1 MDQAEGLRLLVKQFR
16 GNPHHGDTNRSDS
29 QSEIMPKRHDALSNS
44 RIIAVTS
51 GKGGVGKTNLTLNLA
66 ISLARDHNK
75 RVLVLDADFGTANVD
90 IVLGMFPKYNISHLF
105 FDNRTLE
112 EIILVGPHDV
122 KILPGV
128 SGMANMTSLTEGQ
141 KMRFFDELEL
151 YQAKYKLDYI
161 LIDTGAGLG
170 VNVTN
175 FLLASDEIIVVVTPE
190 PTSLSDAYAIIKVI
204 NQFDPEMKTSVVVNM
219 AVSEEGA
226 KRVFNTLESVSDKF
240 LNKALTYLGFMRYDK
255 HLPTAVRQQK
265 PLVLSYPNSD
275 VSLEILRLATTIN
288 SKKDPEQKSM
298 KHFFELAG
306 KYFGW
311 NND

>member
-16 GNPHHGDTNRSDS
+16 GDVQP
-29 QSEIMPKRHDALSNS
+29 EIVFKQHDALSSS

-66 ISLARDHNK
+66 ISLARDHGK

-90 IVLGMFPKYNISHLF
+90 IVLGMFPRYNISHLF
-105 FDNRTLE
+105 MENRSLE

-128 SGMANMTSLTEGQ
+128 SGIANLTSLTEGQ
-141 KMRFFDELEL
+141 KMRFFDELEQ
-151 YQAKYKLDYI
+151 YQSKYALDYI
-161 LIDTGAGLG
+161 LIDTGAGLSS
-170 VNVTN
+170 NVTN
-175 FLLASDEIIVVVTPE
+175 FLMAADEIIVVVTPE
-190 PTSLSDAYAIIKVI
+190 PTSLSDAYAIIKVM
-204 NQFDPEMKTSVVVNM
+204 NQFNPELKTNVVVNM
-219 AVSEEGA
+219 AVSEESA
-226 KRVFNTLESVSDKF
+226 KRVFTTLESVSDKF
-240 LNKALTYLGFMRYDK
+240 LNKALNYLGFMRFDK

-275 VSLEILRLATTIN
+275 VSIEILRLAHTLESKIDPQQKTIR
-288 SKKDPEQKSM
+288 S
-298 KHFFELAG
+298 FFELAS

-311 NND
+311 NHD

>member
-16 GNPHHGDTNRSDS
+16 GEAQP
-29 QSEIMPKRHDALSNS
+29 EIIPKRHDALASS

-66 ISLARDHNK
+66 ISLCRDHNK

-90 IVLGMFPKYNISHLF
+90 IVMGMFPRYNISHLF
-105 FDNRTLE
+105 YENKSLE

-128 SGMANMTSLTEGQ
+128 SGMANLTNLSEVQ

-151 YQAKYKLDYI
+151 YQEKYALDYI
-161 LIDTGAGLG
+161 LIDTGAGLSSS
-170 VNVTN
+170 VTN

-190 PTSLSDAYAIIKVI
+190 PTSLSDAYAIIKVM
-204 NQFDPEMKTSVVVNM
+204 NQFNPDIKTSIVVNM
-219 AVSEEGA
+219 AVSEESA
-226 KRVFNTLESVSDKF
+226 KRVFNTIESVSDKF
-240 LNKALTYLGFMRYDK
+240 LNKTLNYLGFMKFDK

-275 VSLEILRLATTIN
+275 VSLEILRLANTLD
-288 SKKDPEQKSM
+288 SKIDPQQKTM
-298 KHFFELAG
+298 RNFFELAG